1 MHSYLTDF
9 WIFPKIPGDFLQ
21 LTTQLFILAF
31 FAYWAVIYF
40 LKVRGV
46 LEKYHI
52 SAYGP
57 ILMIETDKGLH
68 LLDKIA
74 LPKRFWRLFA
84 NIGIV
89 LMFAGMIFMFSLVV
103 FSDISLFKTALD
115 GTVIEPNEFTE
126 IQNVFLIP
134 GVNDFIPFVWG
145 FIALIVAVFIH
156 EMMHSVLARVEGI
169 RVHSVGL
176 IVALFPIGGF
186 AKIDDKQLYGDEFDA
201 LEPAY
206 EDEFNDLT
214 ATIEEIREHE
224 RLMAQ
229 SPDEISGF
237 AAENFENKTA
247 DYHAEFH
254 IENEIEYKTES
265 ETQFYIESETEYK
278 TESETQ
284 FHIESEIKS
293 KSKSKSKSET
303 EIKTVRPSGNEG
315 ELKTATKTQ
324 RSRILAAGVMSN
336 FVVALIAGLLFFGP
350 VIGAM
355 SPIGSLQ
362 ITDAEDFSI
371 SSGLMKEMVLVG
383 INGQNVT
390 NVESVNNALKDV
402 TPGDLVTVTASH
414 NRVIQNYTVATNA
427 SAENIGYAGILI
439 QSVSSGSPAESA
451 GIKAG
456 SVLYKADGEY
466 LFGSAD
472 FSSALSNKSPGDTV
486 LFTVQISDENGVLE
500 TKDVSVVLGAHPD
513 NASKSFLGVSYQPAP
528 IQIPLLGI
536 TAGEFNAAGY
546 LQYLKTLPKLLFS
559 FDFSEPKE
567 SFFSMVAVL
576 LILVMMPFLSI
587 FGDGFSGFSDSMMS
601 FFEPVGW
608 AEPLGIGI
616 FWFANLLYWVA
627 WLNFYVGLFNCLPAI
642 PLDGGHLLRTYI
654 VQIAEKLK
662 MDSQKAVRLSFKIS
676 TYLTG
681 FVFLSFILMFIWPYI
696 NSYILGFFG
705 LF

>member
-1 MHSYLTDF
+1 M
-9 WIFPKIPGDFLQ
+9 Q

-31 FAYWAVIYF
+31 FAYWAIIYF
-40 LKVRGV
+40 LKTRGI
-46 LEKYHI
+46 LAKYNI

-103 FSDISLFKTALD
+103 FSDIALFKTALD
-115 GTVIEPNEFTE
+115 GTVMEPNEFTE

-145 FIALIVAVFIH
+145 LIALIIAVFIH
-156 EMMHSVLARVEGI
+156 EMMHSVLARVEDI

-186 AKIDDKQLYGDEFDA
+186 AKIDDKQLYGDEFEA
-201 LEPAY
+201 LETETAS
-206 EDEFNDLT
+206 EFNDLT
-214 ATIEEIREHE
+214 ATIEEIREHD
-224 RLMAQ
+224 RLTTQTSNNQ
-229 SPDEISGF
+229 SVFI
-237 AAENFENKTA
+237 AENETNT
-247 DYHAEFH
+247 
-254 IENEIEYKTES
+254 ENEIKTEK
-265 ETQFYIESETEYK
+265 E
-278 TESETQ
+278 
-284 FHIESEIKS
+284 
-293 KSKSKSKSET
+293 
-303 EIKTVRPSGNEG
+303 NENKNK
-315 ELKTATKTQ
+315 LKTATKTQ

-355 SPIGSLQ
+355 APIGSLQ
-362 ITDAEDFSI
+362 IMETEDFSA

-390 NVESVNNALKDV
+390 DITTVNKALENV
-402 TPGDLVTVTASH
+402 TPGDSVTVTASY
-414 NRVIQNYTVATNA
+414 NREIQNYTIKTNA
-427 SAENIGYAGILI
+427 SAENISYAGILI
-439 QSVSSGSPAESA
+439 QSISPRSPAESA
-451 GIKAG
+451 GIKQG
-456 SVLYKADGEY
+456 SILYKIDGNY
-466 LFGSAD
+466 LFGAND
-472 FSSALSNKSPGDTV
+472 FSSVMANKSPGDSV
-486 LFTVQISDENGVLE
+486 LLSVQLSDENGAVLKE
-500 TKDVSVVLGAHPD
+500 DIAVTLDAHPD
-513 NASKSFLGVSYQPAP
+513 NSSKSYLGVSYQPAP
-528 IQIPLLGI
+528 LQINLLGI

-546 LQYLKTLPKLLFS
+546 LEYLKTLPKLLFS

-567 SFFSMVAVL
+567 SALTMIGVL

-587 FGDGFSGFSDSMMS
+587 FGDGFSGFSDSMMQ
-601 FFEPVGW
+601 FFEPIGW

-616 FWFANLLYWVA
+616 FWIANLLYWVA

-654 VQIAEKLK
+654 VKIAEKLN

-676 TYLTG
+676 TYLTA
-681 FVFLSFILMFIWPYI
+681 FIFLSFILMFVWPYI
-696 NSYILGFFG
+696 NSYILG